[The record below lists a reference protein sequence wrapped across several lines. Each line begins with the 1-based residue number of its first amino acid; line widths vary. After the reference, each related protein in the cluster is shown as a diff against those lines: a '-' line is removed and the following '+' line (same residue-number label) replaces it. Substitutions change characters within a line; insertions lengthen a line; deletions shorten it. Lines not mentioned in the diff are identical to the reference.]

1 LSKKFFCFNQK
12 EIIEYEKEK
21 LRQEAE
27 QLRLERELILMTST
41 TSLTPPSSN
50 QNQSN
55 HMSNIQSSSTSSTS
69 STIDQLDAGYGTM
82 NDQQEFDSF
91 KKCFNSSENL
101 MNSQQSSTMYDNN
114 SQRKFQINVVNKY
127 NHQQQP
133 NWVQEEAEQ
142 ERMTQKFIQ
151 NSRNFGPETIFD
163 QKLRRSTP
171 NLLLDYNNQISLKN
185 SNSNS
190 YINNRLHD
198 AGYMNPVVT
207 STTMTRIQPIQQTS
221 QPQQKVRI
229 VNNVLNNTNKSALP
243 LTKSR
248 HSNLLPPQNTNIYI
262 SAKPPQPNNH
272 RLITSTSQGDLKNA
286 HKLYSSQHQLK
297 NHPFPI
303 QSKFPIPTTNT
314 QPPISLNQKCSNCS
328 SVLGQG
334 SAMFIEK
341 LGLAFHLKCFRCS
354 VCNIPL
360 GNGKEGTD
368 VRVSGANRL
377 HCNNCFSNDL
387 GNHIE
392 INLVNNSQNN
402 SFFSL
407 NNLNNDEE
415 NHFKYN
421 NQNCIT
427 NNNFDIRTSD
437 DISYNIGNRITNY
450 YDVLISSFS
459 KKHIQLKSKLFDQHF
474 ILPNYFATKTNLS
487 PSNVATSP
495 SSSLS
500 PHIINIQHF

>member
-1 LSKKFFCFNQK
+1 M
-12 EIIEYEKEK
+12 
-21 LRQEAE
+21 RQEAE

-41 TSLTPPSSN
+41 TSLTPPASS

-55 HMSNIQSSSTSSTS
+55 HMSNIQSASTSSTS

-101 MNSQQSSTMYDNN
+101 INSQQSYDNN

-127 NHQQQP
+127 SHQQQP

-142 ERMTQKFIQ
+142 ERMTQKFMQ
-151 NSRNFGPETIFD
+151 NSRNFGPETLFD

-248 HSNLLPPQNTNIYI
+248 HSNLLPPQNTSIYI
-262 SAKPPQPNNH
+262 SAKPPQPNNNH
-272 RLITSTSQGDLKNA
+272 RLITSTSQGDLKNT
-286 HKLYSSQHQLK
+286 HKLYSPQHQLK

-303 QSKFPIPTTNT
+303 QSKCPMSTTNT

-415 NHFKYN
+415 NDLKFN
-421 NQNCIT
+421 NQNCN
-427 NNNFDIRTSD
+427 NNNFDNRTSD

-487 PSNVATSP
+487 PPNVATST

>member
-1 LSKKFFCFNQK
+1 
-12 EIIEYEKEK
+12 
-21 LRQEAE
+21 
-27 QLRLERELILMTST
+27 MTST
-41 TSLTPPSSN
+41 SSLNPSASG

-55 HMSNIQSSSTSSTS
+55 PNSNIQSSSTSSTS

-101 MNSQQSSTMYDNN
+101 TCSQPTTTMFDCT
-114 SQRKFQINVVNKY
+114 SQRKYQVNVVNKY
-127 NHQQQP
+127 NQQQA
-133 NWVQEEAEQ
+133 NWVQEEAEH

-151 NSRNFGPETIFD
+151 NNRNACNENVFID

-190 YINNRLHD
+190 YINNRYHD

-207 STTMTRIQPIQQTS
+207 STTMTRIQPIQQSS

-229 VNNVLNNTNKSALP
+229 VNNVNNNKQGLP

-248 HSNLLPPQNTNIYI
+248 HSNILPQNTNVYI
-262 SAKPPQPNNH
+262 SAKPPQSNTH
-272 RLITSTSQGDLKNA
+272 RMITSTSQGDLKNA

-297 NHPFPI
+297 NQQFPM
-303 QSKFPIPTTNT
+303 QSNTIGSKYPMPSTNNA

-354 VCNIPL
+354 VCNITL

-415 NHFKYN
+415 KSLNDENKN
-421 NQNCIT
+421 
-427 NNNFDIRTSD
+427 RTSD
-437 DISYNIGNRITNY
+437 EISYNIGNRITNY
-450 YDVLISSFS
+450 YDILISSFS
-459 KKHIQLKSKLFDQHF
+459 KKHVQLKSKLFDQHLV
-474 ILPNYFATKTNLS
+474 LPNYFATKTNLS
-487 PSNVATSP
+487 PSNGTISNNST

-500 PHIINIQHF
+500 PQIINIQHF